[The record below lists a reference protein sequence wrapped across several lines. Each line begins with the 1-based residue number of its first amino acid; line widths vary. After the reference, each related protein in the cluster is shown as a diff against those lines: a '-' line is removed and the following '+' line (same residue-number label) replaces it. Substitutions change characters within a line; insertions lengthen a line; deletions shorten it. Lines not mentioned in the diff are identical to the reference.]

1 MKAKEA
7 MKTGKKTST
16 AICLAV
22 VLALLTAGACS
33 TSAPAPDDVPKS
45 LTEEERTAEE
55 SVSET
60 EGAATRTED
69 SAETLPSDG
78 TDPESEAETE
88 AASELESSED
98 EAESE
103 DAGTKA
109 EQGVTPTENL
119 SEGGSA
125 GSETAGESTAAPT
138 EPETVA
144 PSSDSGEIVLPII
157 DF

>member
-1 MKAKEA
+1 

-33 TSAPAPDDVPKS
+33 TSAPAPDDVPES
-45 LTEEERTAEE
+45 LTETERTAED
-55 SVSET
+55 SMSET
-60 EGAATRTED
+60 EDAATRTED
-69 SAETLPSDG
+69 AAETLPSDG
-78 TDPESEAETE
+78 TDPESEAESE
-88 AASELESSED
+88 AASAVESG
-98 EAESE
+98 EAETESE
-103 DAGTKA
+103 EADTKA
-109 EQGVTPTENL
+109 EPGIAPTVNP

-125 GSETAGESTAAPT
+125 GSETAGESITAPT